1 MKSGKFWGV
10 TEELFNNGIV
20 AIHLLKIKKGGF
32 CSVHKHNYKSNI
44 FHVLRGNLKLSV
56 WSQENESDDTVLFE
70 GERTEVPPHVYHQF
84 KGLTEVEC
92 LEIYTVGFRG
102 DDIIRKTVGGMDKF
116 TAKK

>member
-1 MKSGKFWGV
+1 MKSGKFWGT

-32 CSVHKHNYKSNI
+32 SSIHKHSYKTNI

-70 GERTEVPPHVYHQF
+70 GERTEVSPHVYHQF

-92 LEIYTVGFRG
+92 LEIYTLGFKG
-102 DDIIRKTVGGMDKF
+102 DDIIRKTVGGLDKF
-116 TAKK
+116 IAKK